1 MAQSTSSTQLEL
13 THLEDLKPKYVLGR
27 VRPIDLHIASMK
39 KNLEFH
45 NQVEIYDA
53 YPPGILDGWNEMS
66 RDEFFRYF
74 SRKKSG
80 GSDMTDTE
88 HWIAVYIGHGRPPSQ
103 DFVLLRSLQAEHLTP
118 LLRLLSRLYDIQDR
132 FIKHRDPTSCHR
144 DLCWLYGEMQKE
156 YSTALPTIASN
167 LSDLSNG
174 LECLTMVSGFYVHVM
189 NMVALSNTWSP
200 MLQDMIF
207 GPQKALIDAEKT
219 LLKLLKRHVR
229 LKVPQPVNYP
239 QRK

>member
-1 MAQSTSSTQLEL
+1 
-13 THLEDLKPKYVLGR
+13 
-27 VRPIDLHIASMK
+27 
-39 KNLEFH
+39 
-45 NQVEIYDA
+45 
-53 YPPGILDGWNEMS
+53 
-66 RDEFFRYF
+66 
-74 SRKKSG
+74 
-80 GSDMTDTE
+80 
-88 HWIAVYIGHGRPPSQ
+88 
-103 DFVLLRSLQAEHLTP
+103 
-118 LLRLLSRLYDIQDR
+118 
-132 FIKHRDPTSCHR
+132 
-144 DLCWLYGEMQKE
+144 MQKE